1 MQYLYGMVAPHS
13 PLLSLVPLQ
22 SGMEWPG
29 DSPEDQAPVAALPP
43 RMSSEMDSEQF
54 LKNTKEKLSPNANR
68 SVRVDKGQSPFEFYL
83 SALHLLIPAGSKFI
97 PYVQYISGG

>member
-1 MQYLYGMVAPHS
+1 MQYLYGKVAPHS
-13 PLLSLVPLQ
+13 LLLSLVPLQ

-54 LKNTKEKLSPNANR
+54 LKNTKEKLNLNANR
-68 SVRVDKGQSPFEFYL
+68 SVSHVRFTLNFIYQPFIY
-83 SALHLLIPAGSKFI
+83 
-97 PYVQYISGG
+97 